1 MNAALRNDSVLSLKV
16 STKHTL
22 ATTLRLLREL
32 SPGRLRHKIFAL
44 LERFLFYIF
53 NWRGMVAKHLVLAGE
68 LYDCDVSIIWAI
80 CQALLCHLVKIYII
94 LSMSETTDSPQS
106 FTKDNASNLDQ
117 TLRPQSWEEYIGQKK
132 TKENLRI
139 LLTAARERGHAA
151 EHVLLY
157 GPPGLGKTT
166 LAHLISK
173 NLGTNIRVTSGPA
186 IERVGDLAAI
196 LTNLSPGDVL
206 FIDEIHRLSKSI
218 EEVLYP
224 AMESGVLDIIIGKG
238 PSARTVQLDLPPFT
252 LVAATTRISL
262 LSSPLR
268 SRFSGGTFRL
278 EFYSEEEIAQILE
291 RSAKLLDVSVNPV
304 VLHDIAKRCR
314 ATPRTANY
322 LLKRCRDLAQL
333 EQGQLDPNIVERT
346 FELLEI
352 DPLGL
357 GAPDRSVLEAIINKF
372 NGGPVGLSTI
382 AAATGEEQSTIE
394 DVIEPYLIRQGL
406 LERTPRGRVASA
418 EAYSHIN
425 KV

>member
-1 MNAALRNDSVLSLKV
+1 MNTPDAHKQSLQRDAV
-16 STKHTL
+16 
-22 ATTLRLLREL
+22 
-32 SPGRLRHKIFAL
+32 G
-44 LERFLFYIF
+44 
-53 NWRGMVAKHLVLAGE
+53 
-68 LYDCDVSIIWAI
+68 
-80 CQALLCHLVKIYII
+80 
-94 LSMSETTDSPQS
+94 
-106 FTKDNASNLDQ
+106 NLDQ
-117 TLRPQSWEEYIGQKK
+117 TLRPGSWEEYVGQSKI
-132 TKENLRI
+132 KENLRI

-151 EHVLLY
+151 EHILLY

-166 LAHLISK
+166 LAHLVSK
-173 NLGTNIRVTSGPA
+173 TLGTNMRITSGPA

-278 EFYSEEEIAQILE
+278 EFYTDEEIAQILA
-291 RSAKLLDVSVNPV
+291 RSAELLGFPVSHE
-304 VLHDIAKRCR
+304 LLMHIATRCR

-333 EQGQLDPNIVERT
+333 EGTPLTEDIIGKTFDLLDV
-346 FELLEI
+346 
-352 DPLGL
+352 DSLGL
-357 GAPDRSVLEAIINKF
+357 TRPDQILLDALINKF
-372 NGGPVGLSTI
+372 NGGPVGLNTLAS
-382 AAATGEEQSTIE
+382 ATGEEMSTIE
-394 DVIEPYLIRQGL
+394 DVVEPYLIRQGL
-406 LERTPRGRVASA
+406 VERTPRGRVATA
-418 EAYSHIN
+418 RAHEHITQ
-425 KV
+425 

>member
-1 MNAALRNDSVLSLKV
+1 MTEQNHQKTITRDD
-16 STKHTL
+16 TGH
-22 ATTLRLLREL
+22 
-32 SPGRLRHKIFAL
+32 
-44 LERFLFYIF
+44 
-53 NWRGMVAKHLVLAGE
+53 
-68 LYDCDVSIIWAI
+68 
-80 CQALLCHLVKIYII
+80 
-94 LSMSETTDSPQS
+94 
-106 FTKDNASNLDQ
+106 LDQ
-117 TLRPQSWEEYIGQKK
+117 TLRPQTWEEYVGQSKI
-132 TKENLRI
+132 KENLRI

-151 EHVLLY
+151 EHILLY

-173 NLGTNIRVTSGPA
+173 TLGTNMRTTSGPA

-206 FIDEIHRLSKSI
+206 FIDEIHRLSKTI

-238 PSARTVQLDLPPFT
+238 PSARTVQLELPPFT

-262 LSSPLR
+262 LSAPLR

-278 EFYSEEEIAQILE
+278 EFYADNEIADILT
-291 RSAKLLDVSVNPV
+291 RSTELLQVTASPDVMNA
-304 VLHDIAKRCR
+304 IAGRCR

-333 EQGQLDPNIVERT
+333 EKGDLTADVVNRT
-346 FELLEI
+346 FKLLEI
-352 DPLGL
+352 DTLGL
-357 GAPDRSVLEAIINKF
+357 GAPDRAVLEAIIHKF
-372 NGGPVGLSTI
+372 GGGPVGLNTI

-406 LERTPRGRVASA
+406 LERTPRGRVAAA
-418 EAYSHIN
+418 EAYKHLE
-425 KV
+425 KYG

>member
-1 MNAALRNDSVLSLKV
+1 MSSEPQVFQKD
-16 STKHTL
+16 
-22 ATTLRLLREL
+22 
-32 SPGRLRHKIFAL
+32 G
-44 LERFLFYIF
+44 
-53 NWRGMVAKHLVLAGE
+53 AG
-68 LYDCDVSIIWAI
+68 
-80 CQALLCHLVKIYII
+80 
-94 LSMSETTDSPQS
+94 
-106 FTKDNASNLDQ
+106 NLDQ
-117 TLRPQSWEEYIGQKK
+117 TLRPHSWDEYIGQAK

-151 EHVLLY
+151 EHILLY

-166 LAHLISK
+166 LAHLIAK
-173 NLGTNIRVTSGPA
+173 TLGTNMRTTSGPA

-206 FIDEIHRLSKSI
+206 FVDEIHRLSKSI

-238 PSARTVQLDLPPFT
+238 PSARTVQLELPPFT

-262 LSSPLR
+262 LSAPLR

-278 EFYSEEEIAQILE
+278 EYYSNDEIADILR
-291 RSAKLLDVSVNPV
+291 RSAALLEVSASNEILV
-304 VLHDIAKRCR
+304 DIAARCR

-322 LLKRCRDLAQL
+322 LLKRCRDLAQV
-333 EQGQLDPNIVERT
+333 EGQELSRDIVSRT
-346 FELLEI
+346 FDLLEI
-352 DPLGL
+352 DTLGL
-357 GAPDRSVLEAIINKF
+357 GSPDRAVLHVIVEKF
-372 NGGPVGLSTI
+372 NGGPVGLNTI

-418 EAYSHIN
+418 NAYQHLQRF
-425 KV
+425 

>member
-1 MNAALRNDSVLSLKV
+1 M
-16 STKHTL
+16 STPPIT
-22 ATTLRLLREL
+22 R
-32 SPGRLRHKIFAL
+32 
-44 LERFLFYIF
+44 
-53 NWRGMVAKHLVLAGE
+53 
-68 LYDCDVSIIWAI
+68 DD
-80 CQALLCHLVKIYII
+80 
-94 LSMSETTDSPQS
+94 
-106 FTKDNASNLDQ
+106 ASGLDR
-117 TLRPQSWEEYIGQKK
+117 TLRPQTWEEYIGQKK

-151 EHVLLY
+151 EHILLY

-166 LAHLISK
+166 LANLVAK
-173 NLGTNIRVTSGPA
+173 TLGTNMRITSGPA

-238 PSARTVQLDLPPFT
+238 PSARTVQLELPPFT
-252 LVAATTRISL
+252 MVAATTRISL

-278 EFYSEEEIAQILE
+278 EFYSDDEIATILE
-291 RSAKLLDVSVNPV
+291 RSASLLGVETNREILERIS
-304 VLHDIAKRCR
+304 KRCR

-333 EQGQLDPNIVERT
+333 EGGTLSNDIVEKT
-346 FELLEI
+346 FGLLDI
-352 DPLGL
+352 DNLGL
-357 GAPDRSVLEAIINKF
+357 TAPDRSVLEAIIHKF
-372 NGGPVGLSTI
+372 NGGPVGLNTI
-382 AAATGEEQSTIE
+382 AAATGEEPSTIE
-394 DVIEPYLIRQGL
+394 DVIEPYLIRHGL

-418 EAYSHIN
+418 EAYSHIQN
-425 KV
+425 L

>member
-1 MNAALRNDSVLSLKV
+1 MANNP
-16 STKHTL
+16 ST
-22 ATTLRLLREL
+22 
-32 SPGRLRHKIFAL
+32 
-44 LERFLFYIF
+44 
-53 NWRGMVAKHLVLAGE
+53 
-68 LYDCDVSIIWAI
+68 
-80 CQALLCHLVKIYII
+80 
-94 LSMSETTDSPQS
+94 
-106 FTKDNASNLDQ
+106 FTKDASGNLDQ
-117 TLRPQSWEEYIGQKK
+117 TLRPQTWDEYIGQGKI
-132 TKENLRI
+132 KENLRI

-151 EHVLLY
+151 EHILLY

-173 NLGTNIRVTSGPA
+173 TLGTNMRITSGPA

-238 PSARTVQLDLPPFT
+238 PSARTVQLELPPFT

-278 EFYSEEEIAQILE
+278 DFYTEEEIAAILK
-291 RSAKLLDVSVNPV
+291 RSSKLLDMATAEA
-304 VLHDIAKRCR
+304 VLDSIARRCR

-333 EQGQLDPNIVERT
+333 DGGDINEDVVERT
-346 FELLEI
+346 FSLLEV
-352 DPLGL
+352 DTLGL
-357 GAPDRSVLEAIINKF
+357 GKPDRAVLDAIINKF
-372 NGGPVGLSTI
+372 GGGPVGLNTI
-382 AAATGEEQSTIE
+382 AAATGEESSTIE
-394 DVIEPYLIRQGL
+394 DVIEPYLIRLGL
-406 LERTPRGRVASA
+406 LERTPRGRVASGMA
-418 EAYSHIN
+418 ISHLEMS
-425 KV
+425 

>member
-1 MNAALRNDSVLSLKV
+1 MQDE
-16 STKHTL
+16 
-22 ATTLRLLREL
+22 TTLT
-32 SPGRLRHKIFAL
+32 P
-44 LERFLFYIF
+44 
-53 NWRGMVAKHLVLAGE
+53 
-68 LYDCDVSIIWAI
+68 
-80 CQALLCHLVKIYII
+80 
-94 LSMSETTDSPQS
+94 T
-106 FTKDNASNLDQ
+106 FTKEHSGNLDQ
-117 TLRPQSWEEYIGQKK
+117 TLRPHSWDEYVGQAK

-166 LAHLISK
+166 LAHLIAK
-173 NLGTNIRVTSGPA
+173 TLGTNMRTTSGPA

-238 PSARTVQLDLPPFT
+238 PSARTVQLELPPFT

-262 LSSPLR
+262 LSAPLR

-278 EFYSEEEIAQILE
+278 EYYTDEEIVSILA
-291 RSAKLLDVSVNPV
+291 RSASLLGIAVSDSILRN
-304 VLHDIAKRCR
+304 IAVRCR

-322 LLKRCRDLAQL
+322 LLKRCRDLEQL
-333 EQGQLDPNIVERT
+333 EDTTLTVDIVERT
-346 FELLEI
+346 FGLLEI
-352 DPLGL
+352 DTLGL
-357 GAPDRSVLEAIINKF
+357 GAPDRAVLRVIIEKF
-372 NGGPVGLSTI
+372 KGGPVGLNTI

-418 EAYSHIN
+418 DAYTHLHA
-425 KV
+425 

>member
-1 MNAALRNDSVLSLKV
+1 MNTTGDTHKPIERDSS
-16 STKHTL
+16 
-22 ATTLRLLREL
+22 
-32 SPGRLRHKIFAL
+32 G
-44 LERFLFYIF
+44 
-53 NWRGMVAKHLVLAGE
+53 
-68 LYDCDVSIIWAI
+68 
-80 CQALLCHLVKIYII
+80 
-94 LSMSETTDSPQS
+94 
-106 FTKDNASNLDQ
+106 NLDQ
-117 TLRPQSWEEYIGQKK
+117 TLRPQSWEEYVGQAK

-151 EHVLLY
+151 EHILLY

-173 NLGTNIRVTSGPA
+173 TLGTNMRTTSGPA

-252 LVAATTRISL
+252 LVAATTRMSL

-278 EFYSEEEIAQILE
+278 EFYTDDEIAHILK
-291 RSAKLLDVSVNPV
+291 RSAELLGVNV
-304 VLHDIAKRCR
+304 HDETLTHIAKRCR

-333 EQGQLDPNIVERT
+333 EGTDLSSDIIDKT
-346 FELLEI
+346 FDLLEI
-352 DPLGL
+352 DTLGL
-357 GAPDRSVLEAIINKF
+357 TGPDRALLSAIIHKF
-372 NGGPVGLSTI
+372 NGGPVGLNTMS
-382 AAATGEEQSTIE
+382 AATGEEMSTIE
-394 DVIEPYLIRQGL
+394 DVLEPYLIRQGL
-406 LERTPRGRVASA
+406 IERTPRGRIASSL
-418 EAYSHIN
+418 AYAHLKDI
-425 KV
+425 